1 MFRRK
6 FTDYLV
12 QHLKDGENKDMF
24 ILTAKVTFICVLHAK
39 ICPSRQS
46 TQFHGASLIILTS
59 F

>member
-24 ILTAKVTFICVLHAK
+24 ILAPKVTFNFVLHAI

-46 TQFHGASLIILTS
+46 TQFQGASLIILTS

>member
-1 MFRRK
+1 VFRRK

-24 ILTAKVTFICVLHAK
+24 ILTAKVTFIFDLRAI

-46 TQFHGASLIILTS
+46 TQFQGASLIILTS